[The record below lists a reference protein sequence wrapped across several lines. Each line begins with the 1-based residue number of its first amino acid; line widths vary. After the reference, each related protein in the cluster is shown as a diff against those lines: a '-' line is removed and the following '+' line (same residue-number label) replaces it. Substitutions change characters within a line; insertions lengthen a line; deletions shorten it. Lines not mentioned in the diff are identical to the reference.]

1 MSNQA
6 FTYGTAQKLTANAFT
21 RTGYTFA
28 GWNTKADGS
37 GTSYDNGES
46 VSNLTTTNG
55 GTVTLYAKWTP
66 INYPITYHLN
76 GGTLDTDKNS
86 YTIESPD
93 ITLDTP
99 TRTGFIFGGWYDNA
113 NLTGSAVKTITH
125 GSSGNKEYWAIWLLP
140 YIDADGQLQETNNYT
155 VLTGSESTSVTS
167 LSAGWY
173 VVTGN
178 VSYSGRLY
186 CSNGN
191 MHLVLCD
198 GASLTINCSD
208 YAIFAANLTIY
219 GQTQGTG
226 TLTASST
233 GYDCIKTN
241 NNLTINGGN
250 VTATSSSDNGI
261 YAYTGNICLTVKRS

>member
-93 ITLDTP
+93 ITLGHANPHGLHLRWLVRQRQSDGLRRENHHP
-99 TRTGFIFGGWYDNA
+99 RFFGQQG
-113 NLTGSAVKTITH
+113 
-125 GSSGNKEYWAIWLLP
+125 
-140 YIDADGQLQETNNYT
+140 
-155 VLTGSESTSVTS
+155 VL
-167 LSAGWY
+167 
-173 VVTGN
+173 
-178 VSYSGRLY
+178 
-186 CSNGN
+186 GN
-191 MHLVLCD
+191 M
-198 GASLTINCSD
+198 ALTIHRC
-208 YAIFAANLTIY
+208 
-219 GQTQGTG
+219 
-226 TLTASST
+226 
-233 GYDCIKTN
+233 
-241 NNLTINGGN
+241 
-250 VTATSSSDNGI
+250 
-261 YAYTGNICLTVKRS
+261 